1 MTISFDLN
9 DFPKWEDFNWV
20 EFEISNSLFALKRLI
35 TLQNESFDQV
45 REELDKK
52 IKKTETEN
60 TDLDEEVMHQYIDH
74 LYGMEETIINEL
86 EIIQKGSQIT
96 TALSI
101 FESKLKMFS
110 DKIKS
115 SFNFKIQNSD
125 SNSSYT
131 QNYWNNIKA
140 FIGKESLLIETQ
152 FNEITNSSIIR
163 NIIVHQNLV
172 AKQSQYN
179 RIRHLNELKF
189 HEFNNSYY
197 LYSIDLDFINR
208 LVLKI
213 ELFFEGLLDLI
224 KNKTNRLLEK

>member
-1 MTISFDLN
+1 MIISFDLN
-9 DFPKWEDFNWV
+9 DFPKWEDFNWT
-20 EFEISNSLFALKRLI
+20 EFEISNSLFVLKRLI
-35 TLQNESFDQV
+35 TLQNESFNQV

-60 TDLDEEVMHQYIDH
+60 TDLDEEVMYQYIDH
-74 LYGMEETIINEL
+74 LYGMEKTIINEL

-115 SFNFKIQNSD
+115 SFNFNIPNNHSR
-125 SNSSYT
+125 SYT
-131 QNYWNNIKA
+131 RNHWNYIKA
-140 FIGKESLLIETQ
+140 FIGKENLLIETQ

-172 AKQSQYN
+172 AKQGQYN
-179 RIRHLNELKF
+179 RIKHLNGLKF
-189 HEFNNSYY
+189 YKFNNSYY
-197 LYSIDLDFINR
+197 LSSIELDFIYQ